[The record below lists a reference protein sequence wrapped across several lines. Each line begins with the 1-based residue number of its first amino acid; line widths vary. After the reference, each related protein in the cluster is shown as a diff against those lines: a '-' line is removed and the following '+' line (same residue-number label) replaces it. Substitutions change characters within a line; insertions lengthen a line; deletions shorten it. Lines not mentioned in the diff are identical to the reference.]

1 MCDCVCKQWTQGGK
15 QICNIHH
22 TEIPPLTSNF
32 HDSMSSSHLSD
43 VIKVDGFVCVCLF
56 QTVMERTDERLRS
69 WQMKKSPNTKK
80 TIWLWSLMDAIG
92 AFYSLSAFLFLSLSS
107 FLPSLRLFLQSLW
120 WHQSEWKSACTH
132 MHLRWFRTWFICSKQ
147 LALMCGGLVTMS
159 FFLTQS
165 GDWYWWWP
173 PCCFH
178 SSLK

>member
-1 MCDCVCKQWTQGGK
+1 MQYSSHRDTTSHLTLSWFNILISPVWCHKSRWVCVC
-15 QICNIHH
+15 
-22 TEIPPLTSNF
+22 
-32 HDSMSSSHLSD
+32 
-43 VIKVDGFVCVCLF
+43 VCVCLF
-56 QTVMERTDERLRS
+56 QTVMERTDERLWS
-69 WQMKKSPNTKK
+69 WRMKKRPNTKK

-120 WHQSEWKSACTH
+120 RHQSEWKSACTH
-132 MHLRWFRTWFICSKQ
+132 VHLRWFQTWFICSKQQ